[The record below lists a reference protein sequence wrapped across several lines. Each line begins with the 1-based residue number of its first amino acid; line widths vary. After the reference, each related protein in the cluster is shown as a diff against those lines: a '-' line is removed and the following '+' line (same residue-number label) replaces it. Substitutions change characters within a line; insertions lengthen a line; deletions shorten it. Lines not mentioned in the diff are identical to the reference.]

1 MPEFL
6 TGQLDAHGFAPGE
19 ASRCA
24 QQLGEHPGPAAAA
37 SLFVDLGSC
46 KFLEGDVDGAVASWR
61 HAISSPHDAA
71 ASRAL
76 LNLGLLYEHLHLHD
90 RAAQVLSAVQGRS
103 VEPYVE
109 TASLARARC
118 QAAVGDADAAME
130 TVARLAHGHMQYTPD
145 APSFVTTLYALGD
158 IAAEAGRM
166 DRAERSWRLAS
177 VGTQSPIQQAAQD
190 RLVELLAAQG
200 RDAEVRDLLDTAGVS
215 VDPELGRALVDRVET
230 LYRLDEVTTAA
241 ALAEAATRH
250 DLLTADRFRLAEAH
264 LRNGAVNNAIDELE
278 LLLASPDTDVSAR
291 SGFELGQIYRT
302 HGMAEAAEAMF
313 DLVEAT
319 GHPVWIDRVT
329 QAQSHAPV
337 ADHRSAPSA
346 EVESAPESDPDDVDP
361 LPLAA
366 PVEEAEDVM
375 PMVLAEPDVVDLDAL
390 EDQFALHDP
399 FADGEASQIDLTEP
413 QPLSNPTVV
422 DLRDDLVDT
431 DPYLTGDTA
440 IDPPFTDDP
449 VVESAFA
456 AEPAPEAPSIDPMIV
471 DLGQLEAVQ
480 LDHRVE
486 PEPVDTQLSD
496 VAEPSTPEVA
506 VESPAPVVDEPVPV
520 FQAFAESTV
529 ERNPYAALAPQALD
543 DPDIID
549 TPASRTN
556 PYAELAPDFSEA
568 EVLPDDVEPGDW
580 QAMLPDWPDANKP
593 KPAPKAFSRY
603 T

>member
-1 MPEFL
+1 MWGPPPMPEFL

-190 RLVELLAAQG
+190 RLVELLADQG

-230 LYRLDEVTTAA
+230 LYRLDEATTAA

-302 HGMAEAAEAMF
+302 HGMTEAAEAMF
-313 DLVEAT
+313 ELVEAT

-337 ADHRSAPSA
+337 ADPRPAPSA
-346 EVESAPESDPDDVDP
+346 EVDSAPESDHNDVDP

-399 FADGEASQIDLTEP
+399 FDDGEASQIDLTEP

-422 DLRDDLVDT
+422 DLRDDPAKT
-431 DPYLTGDTA
+431 NLTH
-440 IDPPFTDDP
+440 DP

-480 LDHRVE
+480 LDHPVDHPVE
-486 PEPVDTQLSD
+486 PEPVDTRLSD
-496 VAEPSTPEVA
+496 VAEPTTPEVA
-506 VESPAPVVDEPVPV
+506 VESPPPVVDEPVPV
-520 FQAFAESTV
+520 FQAFADSTV
-529 ERNPYAALAPQALD
+529 ERNPYAALAPQVLD

-549 TPASRTN
+549 TPASPRIFMSL
-556 PYAELAPDFSEA
+556 EH
-568 EVLPDDVEPGDW
+568 
-580 QAMLPDWPDANKP
+580 
-593 KPAPKAFSRY
+593 FSRFP
-603 T
+603 